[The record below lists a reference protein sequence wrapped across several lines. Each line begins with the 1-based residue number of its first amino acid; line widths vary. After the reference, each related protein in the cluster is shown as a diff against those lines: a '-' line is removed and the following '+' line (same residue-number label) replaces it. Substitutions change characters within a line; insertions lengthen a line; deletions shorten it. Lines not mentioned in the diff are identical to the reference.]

1 MVYYR
6 LNYYVKSGTVTDF
19 APYNFFIMLIQ
30 LLHVKNPITGTIWNL
45 HIFLNCEIYNR
56 CLHICTYNMN
66 YKKIKKNKKKFREH
80 TQSYIKR
87 KQTLSHTHCTKI
99 VIRKLGFELL
109 WTKKTTTRLPM
120 INLQCSISFFFKNKI
135 VKKIWRRYLTFMF
148 RIHIHT
154 M

>member
-56 CLHICTYNMN
+56 CLHN
-66 YKKIKKNKKKFREH
+66 YYMYIQHELQKNKKK
-80 TQSYIKR
+80 
-87 KQTLSHTHCTKI
+87 L
-99 VIRKLGFELL
+99 
-109 WTKKTTTRLPM
+109 
-120 INLQCSISFFFKNKI
+120 
-135 VKKIWRRYLTFMF
+135 KKIP
-148 RIHIHT
+148 
-154 M
+154 

>member
-30 LLHVKNPITGTIWNL
+30 LLHVENPITGTIWNL

-66 YKKIKKNKKKFREH
+66 YKKNIKKYEKKSVNIH
-80 TQSYIKR
+80 
-87 KQTLSHTHCTKI
+87 SHTSKENKLFLIPI
-99 VIRKLGFELL
+99 VQKLLSE
-109 WTKKTTTRLPM
+109 
-120 INLQCSISFFFKNKI
+120 NLVLN
-135 VKKIWRRYLTFMF
+135 YYE
-148 RIHIHT
+148 
-154 M
+154 

>member
-66 YKKIKKNKKKFREH
+66 YKKIKKNSVNIH
-80 TQSYIKR
+80 
-87 KQTLSHTHCTKI
+87 SHTSKELFLIPIVQKLLSENLVLNYYELKKPQQHC
-99 VIRKLGFELL
+99 L
-109 WTKKTTTRLPM
+109 WLIYNARYP
-120 INLQCSISFFFKNKI
+120 FFLK
-135 VKKIWRRYLTFMF
+135 VKS
-148 RIHIHT
+148 
-154 M
+154 